1 MPKCFL
7 ILTGFFHR
15 YYCPTSILWILKFIV
30 FPKEKQGFLKIV
42 IRSWDWF
49 LVRFFCQH
57 AFISQSKSIK
67 IFQKSMS
74 SFIVFFNW
82 FSCASLFVKVPLNT
96 TTSEGY
102 EIVRPGALY
111 VVGCS
116 CLVSSLS
123 WLRLEILPKKVP
135 ATIRNW
141 ANLEPCW
148 AMFLECS
155 VVFVGFDIR
164 FIRFFM

>member
-1 MPKCFL
+1 MTLIFSSFFL
-7 ILTGFFHR
+7 
-15 YYCPTSILWILKFIV
+15 PTCVHF
-30 FPKEKQGFLKIV
+30 
-42 IRSWDWF
+42 
-49 LVRFFCQH
+49 
-57 AFISQSKSIK
+57 AIK
-67 IFQKSMS
+67 IDQNLSKIDVKFYR
-74 SFIVFFNW
+74 FFNW

-102 EIVRPGALY
+102 EIVRPGALF

-164 FIRFFM
+164 LISFFYVVQICACNTSCKLFIWVWNMLYLCTYLIISIL